1 MKKTYQEILYKYS
14 KACNFGQIFHFV
26 TQFLF
31 TIDETELDYYHQK
44 VHIRVASRV
53 AIRLKSW
60 ELRKLGNFNKSLK
73 HLDLMATTHTS
84 TQKPNFDFF
93 W

>member
-1 MKKTYQEILYKYS
+1 MKKMYQEIFYKYF

-44 VHIRVASRV
+44 VNIRVASQV
-53 AIRLKSW
+53 AKRLK
-60 ELRKLGNFNKSLK
+60 
-73 HLDLMATTHTS
+73 
-84 TQKPNFDFF
+84 P
-93 W
+93 